1 MNRPQRNHN
10 PLNIRRTKDVW
21 RGQLPI
27 QTDKSFVQ
35 FKDDLHGFRAAFVI
49 LRNYTR
55 NGVRSLEAI
64 IIRWAP
70 RIENDTESYIRFCSQ
85 RLGVPKTLVF
95 DFDNREL
102 MCALV
107 RSMAFME
114 SGQWYDLDLIEEAYD
129 FACEL

>member
-21 RGQLPI
+21 RGQLPV

-35 FKDDLHGFRAAFVI
+35 FKDDLHGFRAAFVV
-49 LRNYTR
+49 LRNYIR
-55 NGVRSLEAI
+55 RDINSIRLI
-64 IIRWAP
+64 ISRWAP
-70 RIENDTESYIRFCSQ
+70 SSENATGSYIKFVCQ
-85 RLGVPKTLVF
+85 RLGLPNDTSIELNDRDTL
-95 DFDNREL
+95 
-102 MCALV
+102 CALV
-107 RSMAFME
+107 RSMAYVE